1 MKRHNV
7 RRLLALVL
15 VAALCLLCGAAA
27 QPNATEIHIY
37 SADDLVQLSKSCK
50 LDTYSQGK
58 TVYLDND
65 VDLSGSDFVPI
76 PTFGG
81 MFEGQGHTVSGLEL
95 SGDASHMGLFRYV
108 QAVGTVR
115 DLKITGNIDAA
126 GTLNEIGAVVG
137 TNYGTISGCSFNGTI
152 SGENNVGGI
161 AGTNESSGMI
171 YNCKTEGFVDGDH
184 YVGGIVGQNIGTI
197 SYCSNTTGVNINAS
211 EAVDSAEDLDSL
223 TLPTASDDEDDDAP
237 KKANTSTD
245 VGGICGFS
253 SGVII
258 GCTNWGGVG
267 FEHVGYNIGGI
278 VGRQS
283 GLVSGCTNWGTAS
296 GRKDVGGICGQME
309 PFITLDVESGSIG
322 AMAKELNTLH
332 DLMDTLLNHT
342 GAATSSLAATVG
354 VLSDSAARA
363 TESARYVAERTTDY
377 VDNTV
382 STVNEVFIRI
392 NTAEKMLAPA
402 ITEFST
408 AAVSLDKAIDYFNK
422 GFDYLDIVDE
432 MTEADKT
439 AFKDAAKDL
448 SVSSDQLNAA
458 MDYCAWLMKVMDNAY
473 GTGSYDLIASRPD
486 NWQQMSDKY
495 GYEYNPDNL
504 GTYESQRDALL
515 KGMGDAARA
524 IGAISGDISTMTKI
538 INLYYLTEDSTGH
551 TRLDYM
557 SAAFKNAFDAL
568 KASSGNFSTG
578 MSYLDQVT
586 KYLASNDPLDLP
598 DISSDYRTAMEQ
610 MFDDLGSISAGLSRL
625 SVETATYSNQIVSD
639 MKAVND
645 QFNVVMMRLCDILE
659 LALSKDKKDII
670 EDVSE
675 EELSSTTD
683 GKVYNC
689 DNYGKVDGDVNVGGV
704 AGTMD
709 IEYDFD
715 PESDSNI
722 IKDSTLTAKYFTKC
736 VLLDSKNYGDA
747 TSRKDCA
754 GAICGY
760 ADLGVIS
767 GCEGY
772 GTAESTAGD
781 YVGGVVG
788 QSKGSVRN
796 SFAKSELTGRNYIGG
811 IAGYGMN
818 VSGCNTLVN
827 LNGSGNCVG
836 TIAGEID
843 PDGSASDNYFVHETE
858 AGIDGI
864 SYAGKAEG
872 MSYEAFMARDGI
884 PAEFSS
890 FAVTFTA
897 NGEVVKTITF
907 AYGGSID
914 ESQIPDCPTVEG
926 NYGTWPEYDY
936 SHLTFDL
943 EVKAEYTAVSTVV
956 AGDLYADNSRTP
968 IVLAE
973 GAFDPAT
980 DVHITSAEAD
990 GPTLRGNQK
999 LYMKYNVEILND
1011 TVEDDTDNTV
1021 SLRVYAPDTG
1031 ASYTVYT
1038 YQNGTWAS
1046 TSSSRDGSY
1055 LVFKTMDR
1063 DLQFAVVKAHHGPL
1077 FYILIV
1083 LIVLAVIV
1091 AMLRL
1096 LYCRKLKKAV
1106 AAGTMT
1112 EEEAATLRK
1121 QGLRM
1126 WLGEEHAKLQAK
1138 HAASKEAKEAKRAAA
1153 AEAKAA
1159 AGAQAAAKAA
1169 EEAVETAPA
1178 DSAEAAQAP
1187 AEPDAPE
1194 AETEAEPEAAA
1205 EGSAE
1210 SAQAPAEE
1218 ADTDDADAPQHP

>member
-1 MKRHNV
+1 MKRNNV

-171 YNCKTEGFVDGDH
+171 YNCKTEGFVEGDH

-296 GRKDVGGICGQME
+296 GRKDVGGICGQLE

-342 GAATSSLAATVG
+342 GAAASSLAATVG

-432 MTEADKT
+432 MTETDKT

-515 KGMGDAARA
+515 KGMGDAAKA

-715 PESDSNI
+715 PESDSNV

-772 GTAESTAGD
+772 GTAET
-781 YVGGVVG
+781 
-788 QSKGSVRN
+788 
-796 SFAKSELTGRNYIGG
+796 
-811 IAGYGMN
+811 
-818 VSGCNTLVN
+818 
-827 LNGSGNCVG
+827 
-836 TIAGEID
+836 
-843 PDGSASDNYFVHETE
+843 
-858 AGIDGI
+858 
-864 SYAGKAEG
+864 
-872 MSYEAFMARDGI
+872 
-884 PAEFSS
+884 
-890 FAVTFTA
+890 
-897 NGEVVKTITF
+897 
-907 AYGGSID
+907 
-914 ESQIPDCPTVEG
+914 
-926 NYGTWPEYDY
+926 
-936 SHLTFDL
+936 
-943 EVKAEYTAVSTVV
+943 
-956 AGDLYADNSRTP
+956 
-968 IVLAE
+968 
-973 GAFDPAT
+973 
-980 DVHITSAEAD
+980 D

-1091 AMLRL
+1091 AVLRL

-1126 WLGEEHAKLQAK
+1126 WLGEERAKLQAK

-1159 AGAQAAAKAA
+1159 AEAQAAAKAA
-1169 EEAVETAPA
+1169 EEAAETAPA

>member
-1 MKRHNV
+1 MKRNNV

-171 YNCKTEGFVDGDH
+171 YNCKTEGFVEGDH

-296 GRKDVGGICGQME
+296 GRKDVGGICGQLE

-342 GAATSSLAATVG
+342 GAAASSLAATVG

-432 MTEADKT
+432 MTETDKT

-458 MDYCAWLMKVMDNAY
+458 MD
-473 GTGSYDLIASRPD
+473 
-486 NWQQMSDKY
+486 
-495 GYEYNPDNL
+495 
-504 GTYESQRDALL
+504 
-515 KGMGDAARA
+515 
-524 IGAISGDISTMTKI
+524 
-538 INLYYLTEDSTGH
+538 
-551 TRLDYM
+551 
-557 SAAFKNAFDAL
+557 
-568 KASSGNFSTG
+568 
-578 MSYLDQVT
+578 
-586 KYLASNDPLDLP
+586 
-598 DISSDYRTAMEQ
+598 
-610 MFDDLGSISAGLSRL
+610 
-625 SVETATYSNQIVSD
+625 
-639 MKAVND
+639 
-645 QFNVVMMRLCDILE
+645 
-659 LALSKDKKDII
+659 
-670 EDVSE
+670 
-675 EELSSTTD
+675 
-683 GKVYNC
+683 
-689 DNYGKVDGDVNVGGV
+689 
-704 AGTMD
+704 
-709 IEYDFD
+709 
-715 PESDSNI
+715 
-722 IKDSTLTAKYFTKC
+722 
-736 VLLDSKNYGDA
+736 
-747 TSRKDCA
+747 
-754 GAICGY
+754 
-760 ADLGVIS
+760 
-767 GCEGY
+767 
-772 GTAESTAGD
+772 
-781 YVGGVVG
+781 
-788 QSKGSVRN
+788 
-796 SFAKSELTGRNYIGG
+796 
-811 IAGYGMN
+811 
-818 VSGCNTLVN
+818 
-827 LNGSGNCVG
+827 
-836 TIAGEID
+836 
-843 PDGSASDNYFVHETE
+843 
-858 AGIDGI
+858 
-864 SYAGKAEG
+864 
-872 MSYEAFMARDGI
+872 
-884 PAEFSS
+884 
-890 FAVTFTA
+890 
-897 NGEVVKTITF
+897 
-907 AYGGSID
+907 
-914 ESQIPDCPTVEG
+914 
-926 NYGTWPEYDY
+926 
-936 SHLTFDL
+936 
-943 EVKAEYTAVSTVV
+943 
-956 AGDLYADNSRTP
+956 
-968 IVLAE
+968 
-973 GAFDPAT
+973 
-980 DVHITSAEAD
+980 
-990 GPTLRGNQK
+990 
-999 LYMKYNVEILND
+999 
-1011 TVEDDTDNTV
+1011 
-1021 SLRVYAPDTG
+1021 
-1031 ASYTVYT
+1031 
-1038 YQNGTWAS
+1038 
-1046 TSSSRDGSY
+1046 
-1055 LVFKTMDR
+1055 
-1063 DLQFAVVKAHHGPL
+1063 
-1077 FYILIV
+1077 
-1083 LIVLAVIV
+1083 
-1091 AMLRL
+1091 
-1096 LYCRKLKKAV
+1096 
-1106 AAGTMT
+1106 
-1112 EEEAATLRK
+1112 
-1121 QGLRM
+1121 
-1126 WLGEEHAKLQAK
+1126 
-1138 HAASKEAKEAKRAAA
+1138 
-1153 AEAKAA
+1153 
-1159 AGAQAAAKAA
+1159 
-1169 EEAVETAPA
+1169 
-1178 DSAEAAQAP
+1178 
-1187 AEPDAPE
+1187 
-1194 AETEAEPEAAA
+1194 
-1205 EGSAE
+1205 
-1210 SAQAPAEE
+1210 
-1218 ADTDDADAPQHP
+1218 

>member
-1 MKRHNV
+1 MKKHNV
-7 RRLLALVL
+7 RRLLVLVL
-15 VAALCLLCGAAA
+15 VVALCLLCGAAA

-171 YNCKTEGFVDGDH
+171 YNCKTEGFVEGDH

-237 KKANTSTD
+237 KKANTST
-245 VGGICGFS
+245 
-253 SGVII
+253 
-258 GCTNWGGVG
+258 
-267 FEHVGYNIGGI
+267 
-278 VGRQS
+278 
-283 GLVSGCTNWGTAS
+283 
-296 GRKDVGGICGQME
+296 DVGGICGQME

-448 SVSSDQLNAA
+448 STSSDQFNAA

-625 SVETATYSNQIVSD
+625 SVETATYSNQIVGD

-781 YVGGVVG
+781 YVGGIVG

-980 DVHITSAEAD
+980 DVHITSPEAD

-1091 AMLRL
+1091 AVLRL

-1126 WLGEEHAKLQAK
+1126 WLGEERAKLQ
-1138 HAASKEAKEAKRAAA
+1138 AKRAAA

-1159 AGAQAAAKAA
+1159 AEAQAAAKAA
-1169 EEAVETAPA
+1169 EEAAETASA

>member
-81 MFEGQGHTVSGLEL
+81 TFEGQGHTVSGLEL

-115 DLKITGNIDAA
+115 DLKVSGNIDAA
-126 GTLNEIGAVVG
+126 GTLNEIGAIVG

-161 AGTNESSGMI
+161 AGTNEGSGMI
-171 YNCKTEGFVDGDH
+171 YNCKTEGFVEGDH

-211 EAVDSAEDLDSL
+211 EAIGSAEDLDSL

-342 GAATSSLAATVG
+342 GAAASSLAATVG

-402 ITEFST
+402 ITEFSA
-408 AAVSLDKAIDYFNK
+408 AAVSLDKSIDYFNK

-515 KGMGDAARA
+515 KGMGDAAEA

-551 TRLDYM
+551 TRMDYM

-568 KASSGNFSTG
+568 KSSSGNFSTG

-586 KYLASNDPLDLP
+586 KYLASNDPLNLP
-598 DISSDYRTAMEQ
+598 DIGSDYRTAMEQ

-625 SVETATYSNQIVSD
+625 SVETATYSTQIISD
-639 MKAVND
+639 MKGVND

-659 LALSKDKKDII
+659 LALSKDKDDII
-670 EDVSE
+670 QDVSE

-715 PESDSNI
+715 PESDSNV

-736 VLLDSKNYGDA
+736 VLLDSKNYGNA
-747 TSRKDCA
+747 TSRKDCV

-788 QSKGSVRN
+788 QSQGSVRN
-796 SFAKSELTGRNYIGG
+796 SFAKCELTGRNYIGG

-843 PDGSASDNYFVHETE
+843 KDGSAADNYFVHETE

-864 SYAGKAEG
+864 SYAGKATPVTFSALCASGAPSTFAQMELTFQADGKLVETVPFTYGEG
-872 MSYEAFMARDGI
+872 LDSLPDI
-884 PAEFSS
+884 PAKKGYS
-890 FAVTFTA
+890 AA
-897 NGEVVKTITF
+897 W
-907 AYGGSID
+907 
-914 ESQIPDCPTVEG
+914 PDI
-926 NYGTWPEYDY
+926 DY
-936 SHLTFDL
+936 SHLTASQTL
-943 EVKAEYTAVSTVV
+943 EAIYTPYTSS
-956 AGDLYADNSRTP
+956 L
-968 IVLAE
+968 
-973 GAFDPAT
+973 T
-980 DVHITSAEAD
+980 D
-990 GPTLRGNQK
+990 GGQLP
-999 LYMKYNVEILND
+999 EILVDGSFSAQAEVSHTSQEVSWTTERGRTYNGQGY
-1011 TVEDDTDNTV
+1011 TVTV
-1021 SLRVYAPDTG
+1021 NLDVL
-1031 ASYTVYT
+1031 SYTVHCRIPEEGGRYSVWME
-1038 YQNGTWAS
+1038 QDDGTWVRQDS
-1046 TSSSRDGSY
+1046 TKDGSY
-1055 LVFKTMDR
+1055 LLFPATAQSVTVCLIQEPSA
-1063 DLQFAVVKAHHGPL
+1063 LQLLVPIGILVAGLL
-1077 FYILIV
+1077 F
-1083 LIVLAVIV
+1083 
-1091 AMLRL
+1091 L
-1096 LYCRKLKKAV
+1096 LWYRKKAKKK
-1106 AAGTMT
+1106 AT
-1112 EEEAATLRK
+1112 EGEKAEKPKKPRKKFNLRK
-1121 QGLRM
+1121 
-1126 WLGEEHAKLQAK
+1126 KK
-1138 HAASKEAKEAKRAAA
+1138 
-1153 AEAKAA
+1153 
-1159 AGAQAAAKAA
+1159 
-1169 EEAVETAPA
+1169 
-1178 DSAEAAQAP
+1178 
-1187 AEPDAPE
+1187 
-1194 AETEAEPEAAA
+1194 
-1205 EGSAE
+1205 
-1210 SAQAPAEE
+1210 
-1218 ADTDDADAPQHP
+1218 

>member
-171 YNCKTEGFVDGDH
+171 YNCKTEGFVEGDH

-223 TLPTASDDEDDDAP
+223 TLPTASDDEDDDVP
-237 KKANTSTD
+237 KKANTST
-245 VGGICGFS
+245 
-253 SGVII
+253 
-258 GCTNWGGVG
+258 
-267 FEHVGYNIGGI
+267 
-278 VGRQS
+278 
-283 GLVSGCTNWGTAS
+283 
-296 GRKDVGGICGQME
+296 DVGGICGQME

-448 SVSSDQLNAA
+448 STSSDQLNAA

-515 KGMGDAARA
+515 KGMGDAAKA

-715 PESDSNI
+715 PESDSNV

-1091 AMLRL
+1091 AVLRL

-1126 WLGEEHAKLQAK
+1126 WLGEERAKLQAK

-1159 AGAQAAAKAA
+1159 AEAQAAAKAA
-1169 EEAVETAPA
+1169 EEAAETAPA

>member
-1 MKRHNV
+1 MKNKQKAAL
-7 RRLLALVL
+7 RLLAALL
-15 VAALCLLCGAAA
+15 ALTLLAPLGLTASAADG
-27 QPNATEIHIY
+27 PDTIY
-37 SADDLVQLSKSCK
+37 IDSASDFVSFAKSCA
-50 LDTYSQGK
+50 LDTWSAGK
-58 TVYLDND
+58 TVILRADISLAGMDYTPVAAFGGTFDGGGHTISDLNLTGSYSPAGLFA
-65 VDLSGSDFVPI
+65 VILSGGSVEDLNVAGSVAAAGDKI
-76 PTFGG
+76 VAGG
-81 MFEGQGHTVSGLEL
+81 IAGENYGRIVCCSFTGMVQGSAQIGGIAGVNRVSGQIISSTFDGKVQATNATGGIAGLNEGIIRHCTNTG
-95 SGDASHMGLFRYV
+95 SINTNNVDASLSLSDI
-108 QAVGTVR
+108 QIDTTL
-115 DLKITGNIDAA
+115 DLANLT
-126 GTLNEIGAVVG
+126 TSQTFLTTTE
-137 TNYGTISGCSFNGTI
+137 T
-152 SGENNVGGI
+152 GGI
-161 AGTNESSGMI
+161 AGTNTGLI
-171 YNCKTEGFVDGDH
+171 AGCKNTGT
-184 YVGGIVGQNIGTI
+184 VG
-197 SYCSNTTGVNINAS
+197 Y
-211 EAVDSAEDLDSL
+211 
-223 TLPTASDDEDDDAP
+223 
-237 KKANTSTD
+237 
-245 VGGICGFS
+245 
-253 SGVII
+253 
-258 GCTNWGGVG
+258 
-267 FEHVGYNIGGI
+267 EHVGYNIGGI

-332 DLMDTLLNHT
+332 DLMDTLLNHS
-342 GAATSSLAATVG
+342 GAAASSLAATVG

-382 STVNEVFIRI
+382 TTVNEVFIRI

-402 ITEFST
+402 ITEFSA
-408 AAVSLDKAIDYFNK
+408 AAVSLDKSIDYFNK

-515 KGMGDAARA
+515 KGMGDAAEA

-551 TRLDYM
+551 TRMDYM

-568 KASSGNFSTG
+568 KSSSGNFSTG

-586 KYLASNDPLDLP
+586 KYLASNDPLNLP

-625 SVETATYSNQIVSD
+625 SVETATYSTQIISD

-659 LALSKDKKDII
+659 LALSKDKDDII
-670 EDVSE
+670 QDVSE
-675 EELSSTTD
+675 GELSSTTD

-689 DNYGKVDGDVNVGGV
+689 DNYGKIDGDVNVGGV

-709 IEYDFD
+709 IEYDFNPASD
-715 PESDSNI
+715 PNV
-722 IKDSTLTAKYFTKC
+722 IKDPTLTAKYFTKC
-736 VLLDSKNYGDA
+736 VLLDSKNYGSA
-747 TSRKDCA
+747 TSRKDCV

-788 QSKGSVRN
+788 QSQGSVRN
-796 SFAKSELTGRNYIGG
+796 SFAKCELTGRNYIGG

-843 PDGSASDNYFVHETE
+843 KDGSAADNYFVHETE

-872 MSYEAFMARDGI
+872 MRYEAFMARDGI

-926 NYGTWPEYDY
+926 NYGSWPEHDY

-943 EVKAEYTAVSTVV
+943 EV
-956 AGDLYADNSRTP
+956 
-968 IVLAE
+968 
-973 GAFDPAT
+973 
-980 DVHITSAEAD
+980 
-990 GPTLRGNQK
+990 
-999 LYMKYNVEILND
+999 
-1011 TVEDDTDNTV
+1011 
-1021 SLRVYAPDTG
+1021 
-1031 ASYTVYT
+1031 
-1038 YQNGTWAS
+1038 
-1046 TSSSRDGSY
+1046 
-1055 LVFKTMDR
+1055 
-1063 DLQFAVVKAHHGPL
+1063 
-1077 FYILIV
+1077 
-1083 LIVLAVIV
+1083 
-1091 AMLRL
+1091 
-1096 LYCRKLKKAV
+1096 
-1106 AAGTMT
+1106 
-1112 EEEAATLRK
+1112 
-1121 QGLRM
+1121 
-1126 WLGEEHAKLQAK
+1126 
-1138 HAASKEAKEAKRAAA
+1138 
-1153 AEAKAA
+1153 
-1159 AGAQAAAKAA
+1159 
-1169 EEAVETAPA
+1169 
-1178 DSAEAAQAP
+1178 
-1187 AEPDAPE
+1187 
-1194 AETEAEPEAAA
+1194 
-1205 EGSAE
+1205 
-1210 SAQAPAEE
+1210 
-1218 ADTDDADAPQHP
+1218 

>member
-15 VAALCLLCGAAA
+15 VVALCLLCGAAA
-27 QPNATEIHIY
+27 QPNAREIHIY

-81 MFEGQGHTVSGLEL
+81 TFEGQGHTVSGLEL

-115 DLKITGNIDAA
+115 DLKVTGNIDAA
-126 GTLNEIGAVVG
+126 GTLNEIGAIVG

-161 AGTNESSGMI
+161 AGTNEGSGMI
-171 YNCKTEGFVDGDH
+171 YNCKTEGFVEGDH

-211 EAVDSAEDLDSL
+211 EAVGSTEDLDSL

-237 KKANTSTD
+237 KKANTST
-245 VGGICGFS
+245 
-253 SGVII
+253 
-258 GCTNWGGVG
+258 
-267 FEHVGYNIGGI
+267 
-278 VGRQS
+278 
-283 GLVSGCTNWGTAS
+283 
-296 GRKDVGGICGQME
+296 DVGGICGQME

-342 GAATSSLAATVG
+342 GAAASSLAATVG

-382 STVNEVFIRI
+382 TTVNEVFIRI

-408 AAVSLDKAIDYFNK
+408 AAVSLDKSIDYFNK

-458 MDYCAWLMKVMDNAY
+458 MDYCAWLMKVMDNTY

-515 KGMGDAARA
+515 KGMGDAASA

-557 SAAFKNAFDAL
+557 SAAFKSAFDAL
-568 KASSGNFSTG
+568 KSSSGNFSTG

-586 KYLASNDPLDLP
+586 KYLASNDPLNLP

-625 SVETATYSNQIVSD
+625 SVETATYSTQIISD

-659 LALSKDKKDII
+659 LALSKDKDDII
-670 EDVSE
+670 QDVSE

-689 DNYGKVDGDVNVGGV
+689 DNYGKIDGDVNVGGV

-715 PESDSNI
+715 PESDSNV

-736 VLLDSKNYGDA
+736 VLLDSKNYGNA
-747 TSRKDCA
+747 TSRKDCV
-754 GAICGY
+754 GAVCGY

-788 QSKGSVRN
+788 QSQGSVRN
-796 SFAKSELTGRNYIGG
+796 SFAKCELTGRNYIGG

-843 PDGSASDNYFVHETE
+843 KDGSAADNYFVHETE

-926 NYGTWPEYDY
+926 NYGSWPEHDY

-973 GAFDPAT
+973 GVFDPAT

-990 GPTLRGNQK
+990 GPTLRGNQQ

-1031 ASYTVYT
+1031 ANYTVYT

-1063 DLQFAVVKAHHGPL
+1063 DLQFAVTKAHHGPL

-1091 AMLRL
+1091 AVLRL

-1126 WLGEEHAKLQAK
+1126 WLGEEYAKLQAR
-1138 HAASKEAKEAKRAAA
+1138 HAAAKESKEAKRAAA
-1153 AEAKAA
+1153 AEAAA
-1159 AGAQAAAKAA
+1159 SAAETA
-1169 EEAVETAPA
+1169 EEAAPA
-1178 DSAEAAQAP
+1178 DNAETAEAP
-1187 AEPDAPE
+1187 T
-1194 AETEAEPEAAA
+1194 ETESETV
-1205 EGSAE
+1205 SADNG
-1210 SAQAPAEE
+1210 E
-1218 ADTDDADAPQHP
+1218 ADTEDSDAPQHP

>member
-1 MKRHNV
+1 MKRNNV

-245 VGGICGFS
+245 VGGICG
-253 SGVII
+253 
-258 GCTNWGGVG
+258 
-267 FEHVGYNIGGI
+267 
-278 VGRQS
+278 
-283 GLVSGCTNWGTAS
+283 
-296 GRKDVGGICGQME
+296 QME

-342 GAATSSLAATVG
+342 GAAASSLAATVG

-515 KGMGDAARA
+515 KGMGDAAKA

-538 INLYYLTEDSTGH
+538 INLYYLTEDSTGN

-715 PESDSNI
+715 PESDSNV

-747 TSRKDCA
+747 TSRKDCV

-788 QSKGSVRN
+788 QSKGSVRD

-943 EVKAEYTAVSTVV
+943 EVKAENTAVSTVV

-1091 AMLRL
+1091 AVLRL

-1126 WLGEEHAKLQAK
+1126 WLGEERAKLQAK

-1159 AGAQAAAKAA
+1159 AEAQAAAKAA
-1169 EEAVETAPA
+1169 EEAAETAPA

>member
-81 MFEGQGHTVSGLEL
+81 TFEGQGHTVSGLEL
-95 SGDASHMGLFRYV
+95 SGDASHMGLFRYM

-115 DLKITGNIDAA
+115 DLKVTGNIDAA
-126 GTLNEIGAVVG
+126 GTLNEIGAIVG

-161 AGTNESSGMI
+161 AGTNEGSGMI
-171 YNCKTEGFVDGDH
+171 YNCKTEGFVEGDH

-211 EAVDSAEDLDSL
+211 EAVGSAEDLDSL
-223 TLPTASDDEDDDAP
+223 TLPAASDDEDDDAP
-237 KKANTSTD
+237 KKANTST
-245 VGGICGFS
+245 
-253 SGVII
+253 
-258 GCTNWGGVG
+258 
-267 FEHVGYNIGGI
+267 
-278 VGRQS
+278 
-283 GLVSGCTNWGTAS
+283 
-296 GRKDVGGICGQME
+296 DVGGICGQME

-332 DLMDTLLNHT
+332 DLMDTLLNHS
-342 GAATSSLAATVG
+342 GAAASSLAATVG

-402 ITEFST
+402 ITEFSA
-408 AAVSLDKAIDYFNK
+408 AAVSLDKSIDYFNK

-515 KGMGDAARA
+515 KGMGDAAEA

-551 TRLDYM
+551 TRMDYM

-568 KASSGNFSTG
+568 KSSSGNFSTG

-586 KYLASNDPLDLP
+586 KYLASNDPLNLP
-598 DISSDYRTAMEQ
+598 DIGSDYRTAMEQ

-625 SVETATYSNQIVSD
+625 SVETATYSTQIISD
-639 MKAVND
+639 MKGVND

-659 LALSKDKKDII
+659 LALSKDKDDII
-670 EDVSE
+670 QDVSE

-715 PESDSNI
+715 PESDSNV

-736 VLLDSKNYGDA
+736 VLLDSKNYGNA
-747 TSRKDCA
+747 TSRKDCV

-788 QSKGSVRN
+788 QSQGSVRN
-796 SFAKSELTGRNYIGG
+796 SFAKCELTGRNYIGG

-843 PDGSASDNYFVHETE
+843 KDGSAADNYFVHETE

-926 NYGTWPEYDY
+926 NYGSWPEHDY

-973 GAFDPAT
+973 GVFDPAT
-980 DVHITSAEAD
+980 DVHITSAEDD
-990 GPTLRGNQK
+990 GPTLRGNQQ

-1038 YQNGTWAS
+1038 CQNGTWAS

-1091 AMLRL
+1091 AVLRL

-1121 QGLRM
+1121 LGLRM
-1126 WLGEEHAKLQAK
+1126 WLGEERAKLQAK
-1138 HAASKEAKEAKRAAA
+1138 HAAAKEAKE
-1153 AEAKAA
+1153 
-1159 AGAQAAAKAA
+1159 AAAKAA
-1169 EEAVETAPA
+1169 EEAAETAPT
-1178 DSAEAAQAP
+1178 DNAEAAETP

-1194 AETEAEPEAAA
+1194 AEAEPEVTAEDNADAAEAPADEAAA
-1205 EGSAE
+1205 EE
-1210 SAQAPAEE
+1210 TEAQ
-1218 ADTDDADAPQHP
+1218 DSDAPQHP

>member
-27 QPNATEIHIY
+27 QPNAKEIHIY

-81 MFEGQGHTVSGLEL
+81 TFEGQGHTVSGLEL

-115 DLKITGNIDAA
+115 DLKVTGNIDAA
-126 GTLNEIGAVVG
+126 GTLNEIGAIVG

-161 AGTNESSGMI
+161 AGTNEGSGMI
-171 YNCKTEGFVDGDH
+171 YNCKTEGFVEGDH

-223 TLPTASDDEDDDAP
+223 TLPTASDDEDDDTP

-332 DLMDTLLNHT
+332 DLMDTLLNHS
-342 GAATSSLAATVG
+342 GAAASSLAATVG

-382 STVNEVFIRI
+382 TTVNEVFIRI

-402 ITEFST
+402 ITEFSA
-408 AAVSLDKAIDYFNK
+408 AAVSLDKSIDYFNK

-515 KGMGDAARA
+515 KGMGDAAEA

-551 TRLDYM
+551 TRMDYM

-568 KASSGNFSTG
+568 KSSSGNFSTG

-586 KYLASNDPLDLP
+586 KYLASNDPLNLP

-625 SVETATYSNQIVSD
+625 SVETATYSNQIISD

-659 LALSKDKKDII
+659 LALSKDKDDII
-670 EDVSE
+670 QDVSE

-689 DNYGKVDGDVNVGGV
+689 DNYGKIDGDVNVGGV

-715 PESDSNI
+715 PESDSNV

-736 VLLDSKNYGDA
+736 VLLDSKNYGSA
-747 TSRKDCA
+747 TSRKDCV

-788 QSKGSVRN
+788 QSQGSVRN
-796 SFAKSELTGRNYIGG
+796 SFAKCELTGRNYIGG

-843 PDGSASDNYFVHETE
+843 KDGSAADNYFVHETE

-926 NYGTWPEYDY
+926 NYGSWPEHDY

-973 GAFDPAT
+973 GVFDPAT

-990 GPTLRGNQK
+990 GPTLRGNQQ

-1063 DLQFAVVKAHHGPL
+1063 DLQFAVTKAHHGPL

-1091 AMLRL
+1091 AVLRL

-1126 WLGEEHAKLQAK
+1126 WLGEEYAKLQAR
-1138 HAASKEAKEAKRAAA
+1138 HAAAKEAKEAKRAAA

-1159 AGAQAAAKAA
+1159 AEAEAAAVAA
-1169 EEAVETAPA
+1169 EEAAETAPA
-1178 DSAEAAQAP
+1178 DNAEAAETP
-1187 AEPDAPE
+1187 DEPDAPE
-1194 AETEAEPEAAA
+1194 AEAEPEVTAEDSAEAA
-1205 EGSAE
+1205 E
-1210 SAQAPAEE
+1210 APADE
-1218 ADTDDADAPQHP
+1218 ADTQAQDSDAPQHP

>member
-171 YNCKTEGFVDGDH
+171 YNCKTEGFVEGDH

-223 TLPTASDDEDDDAP
+223 TLPAASDDEDDDAP
-237 KKANTSTD
+237 KKANTST
-245 VGGICGFS
+245 
-253 SGVII
+253 
-258 GCTNWGGVG
+258 
-267 FEHVGYNIGGI
+267 
-278 VGRQS
+278 
-283 GLVSGCTNWGTAS
+283 
-296 GRKDVGGICGQME
+296 DVGGICGQME

-515 KGMGDAARA
+515 KGMGDAAKA

-715 PESDSNI
+715 PESDSNV

-772 GTAESTAGD
+772 GTAD

-1091 AMLRL
+1091 AVLRL

-1126 WLGEEHAKLQAK
+1126 WLGEERAKLQAK

-1159 AGAQAAAKAA
+1159 TEAQAAAKAA
-1169 EEAVETAPA
+1169 EEAAETAPA
-1178 DSAEAAQAP
+1178 DSAEAAQ
-1187 AEPDAPE
+1187 APE

>member
-171 YNCKTEGFVDGDH
+171 YNCKTEGFVEGDH

-342 GAATSSLAATVG
+342 GAAASSLAATVG
-354 VLSDSAARA
+354 VLSDSAAAPRRA
-363 TESARYVAERTTDY
+363 RAMWPSAPRTTW
-377 VDNTV
+377 TTRSRP
-382 STVNEVFIRI
+382 STKCSSASTRQ
-392 NTAEKMLAPA
+392 EKMLAPA

-515 KGMGDAARA
+515 KGMGDAAKA
-524 IGAISGDISTMTKI
+524 I
-538 INLYYLTEDSTGH
+538 
-551 TRLDYM
+551 R
-557 SAAFKNAFDAL
+557 
-568 KASSGNFSTG
+568 
-578 MSYLDQVT
+578 
-586 KYLASNDPLDLP
+586 
-598 DISSDYRTAMEQ
+598 
-610 MFDDLGSISAGLSRL
+610 
-625 SVETATYSNQIVSD
+625 
-639 MKAVND
+639 
-645 QFNVVMMRLCDILE
+645 
-659 LALSKDKKDII
+659 
-670 EDVSE
+670 
-675 EELSSTTD
+675 
-683 GKVYNC
+683 
-689 DNYGKVDGDVNVGGV
+689 
-704 AGTMD
+704 
-709 IEYDFD
+709 
-715 PESDSNI
+715 
-722 IKDSTLTAKYFTKC
+722 
-736 VLLDSKNYGDA
+736 
-747 TSRKDCA
+747 
-754 GAICGY
+754 
-760 ADLGVIS
+760 
-767 GCEGY
+767 
-772 GTAESTAGD
+772 
-781 YVGGVVG
+781 
-788 QSKGSVRN
+788 
-796 SFAKSELTGRNYIGG
+796 
-811 IAGYGMN
+811 
-818 VSGCNTLVN
+818 
-827 LNGSGNCVG
+827 
-836 TIAGEID
+836 
-843 PDGSASDNYFVHETE
+843 
-858 AGIDGI
+858 
-864 SYAGKAEG
+864 
-872 MSYEAFMARDGI
+872 
-884 PAEFSS
+884 
-890 FAVTFTA
+890 
-897 NGEVVKTITF
+897 
-907 AYGGSID
+907 
-914 ESQIPDCPTVEG
+914 
-926 NYGTWPEYDY
+926 
-936 SHLTFDL
+936 
-943 EVKAEYTAVSTVV
+943 
-956 AGDLYADNSRTP
+956 
-968 IVLAE
+968 
-973 GAFDPAT
+973 
-980 DVHITSAEAD
+980 
-990 GPTLRGNQK
+990 
-999 LYMKYNVEILND
+999 
-1011 TVEDDTDNTV
+1011 
-1021 SLRVYAPDTG
+1021 
-1031 ASYTVYT
+1031 
-1038 YQNGTWAS
+1038 
-1046 TSSSRDGSY
+1046 
-1055 LVFKTMDR
+1055 R
-1063 DLQFAVVKAHHGPL
+1063 DLRRYLHDDKDHQS
-1077 FYILIV
+1077 V
-1083 LIVLAVIV
+1083 LP
-1091 AMLRL
+1091 
-1096 LYCRKLKKAV
+1096 
-1106 AAGTMT
+1106 
-1112 EEEAATLRK
+1112 
-1121 QGLRM
+1121 
-1126 WLGEEHAKLQAK
+1126 H
-1138 HAASKEAKEAKRAAA
+1138 
-1153 AEAKAA
+1153 
-1159 AGAQAAAKAA
+1159 
-1169 EEAVETAPA
+1169 
-1178 DSAEAAQAP
+1178 
-1187 AEPDAPE
+1187 
-1194 AETEAEPEAAA
+1194 
-1205 EGSAE
+1205 
-1210 SAQAPAEE
+1210 
-1218 ADTDDADAPQHP
+1218 